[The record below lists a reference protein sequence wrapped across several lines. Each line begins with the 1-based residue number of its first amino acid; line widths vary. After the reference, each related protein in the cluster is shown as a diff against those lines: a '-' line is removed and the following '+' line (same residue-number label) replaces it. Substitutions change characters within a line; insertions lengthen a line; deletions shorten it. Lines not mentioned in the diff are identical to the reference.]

1 VRTGVGH
8 RADANQPGQREERHA
23 YAYACTRSGSSNT
36 ASVGG
41 GSNSNGGGDKRGQAR
56 MRTNEDKRVG
66 TCTNE
71 QERAGSGTST
81 DKQGRARTSTRGEW
95 VEYGWVPGG
104 SNESGDVHER
114 ARTGGSGYE
123 HGQGANEHKRG
134 VRRVWMGRTAAGKQ
148 REWQRGSN
156 GNGGSVN

>member
-1 VRTGVGH
+1 
-8 RADANQPGQREERHA
+8 
-23 YAYACTRSGSSNT
+23 
-36 ASVGG
+36 
-41 GSNSNGGGDKRGQAR
+41 
-56 MRTNEDKRVG
+56 M
-66 TCTNE
+66 
-71 QERAGSGTST
+71 
-81 DKQGRARTSTRGEW
+81 
-95 VEYGWVPGG
+95 EYGWVPGG

-114 ARTGGSGYE
+114 ARTGRSGYE